1 MPRRSR
7 TLDAHQRP
15 HAHDRI
21 RHRGLSVS
29 FDPTE
34 AAWVSDVV
42 ATLKHQGYT
51 KARRSEVVRVALLVL
66 QDALAGRTHEEILR
80 FFIQRDL
87 DRLAKLVSTPPR
99 DPSG

>member
-7 TLDAHQRP
+7 RVDVAEGPDTRERTRYQ
-15 HAHDRI
+15 
-21 RHRGLSVS
+21 GLSVS
-29 FDPTE
+29 FDRSE
-34 AAWVSDVV
+34 AEWVGDLV
-42 ATLKHQGYT
+42 AALKHQGYT

-66 QDALAGRTHEEILR
+66 QDALAGRTREEIVR

-99 DPSG
+99 APSE